1 MKRKIFAG
9 ILVVLATF
17 VASFCACAQSAPE
30 NMNFKDLRQ
39 YQNFDKALKSIE
51 VKWDNGGSYT
61 EFSIGEEKYLNE
73 IVKLFNGTKLHKGDS
88 SAAGDNHSISFVYE
102 NAAKRAVSLFC
113 IKQGES
119 YYYYDNAAVRDY
131 IRQVGVEKGELEK

>member
-1 MKRKIFAG
+1 
-9 ILVVLATF
+9 
-17 VASFCACAQSAPE
+17 
-30 NMNFKDLRQ
+30 MNFKDFGQ

-73 IVKLFNGTKLHKGDS
+73 IVKLFNDTKLHKGDS
-88 SAAGDNHSISFVYE
+88 SAAGDHHSISFVYE
-102 NAAKRAVSLFC
+102 NAAKKAVSLFC

-119 YYYYDNAAVRDY
+119 YYYYDNADVRDY

>member
-9 ILVVLATF
+9 MVVVLAVL
-17 VASFCACAQSAPE
+17 VASFCGCAASAPDQ
-30 NMNFKDLRQ
+30 MNFKDFGQ

-51 VKWDNGGSYT
+51 VKWDNGGGYT
-61 EFSIGEEKYLNE
+61 EFTIEEEKHLSE
-73 IVKLFNGTKLHKGDS
+73 IVKLFNSAKLHKGDS

-102 NAAKRAVSLFC
+102 NAAKKTVSLFC

-119 YYYYDNAAVRDY
+119 YYYYDNADVRDY

>member
-9 ILVVLATF
+9 IVVVLAAL
-17 VASFCACAQSAPE
+17 VASFCGCAASAPDE
-30 NMNFKDLRQ
+30 MNFKDFGQ

-88 SAAGDNHSISFVYE
+88 LAAGDNHSISFVYE
-102 NAAKRAVSLFC
+102 NAAKKAVSLFC
-113 IKQGES
+113 IMQGES
-119 YYYYDNAAVRDY
+119 YYYYDNTDVRDY
-131 IRQVGVEKGELEK
+131 IRRVGVEKGALEK

>member
-1 MKRKIFAG
+1 MNKKILIGLTA
-9 ILVVLATF
+9 ILAMVVISL
-17 VASFCACAQSAPE
+17 CACAQPAPE
-30 NMNFKDLRQ
+30 NMNFKDFQQ
-39 YQNFDKALKSIE
+39 YQNFAKDLKSID
-51 VKWDNGGSYT
+51 VTWDNGGSYT

-88 SAAGDNHSISFVYE
+88 SAAGDHHSISFVYE
-102 NAAKRAVSLFC
+102 NAAKKAVSLFC

-119 YYYYDNAAVRDY
+119 YYYYDNADVRDY